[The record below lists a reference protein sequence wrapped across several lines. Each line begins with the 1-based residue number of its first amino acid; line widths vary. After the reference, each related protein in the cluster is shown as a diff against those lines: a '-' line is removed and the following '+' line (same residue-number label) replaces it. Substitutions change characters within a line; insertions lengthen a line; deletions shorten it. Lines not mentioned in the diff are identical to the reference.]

1 MKERFAMLKALQGQE
16 VSINFLDGSSS
27 RGGVLEELDE
37 RFVKYRTEYQVLY
50 IPITSIRAVAV
61 ETKERERP
69 RVGFGQ

>member
-1 MKERFAMLKALQGQE
+1 MLEALQGQE
-16 VSINFLDGSSS
+16 VTVNFLDGSSV
-27 RGGVLEELDE
+27 RGGILEEIDE

-50 IPITSIRAVAV
+50 IPITSIRAVVV

>member
-1 MKERFAMLKALQGQE
+1 MLEALKGQE
-16 VSINFLDGSSS
+16 VSVNFVDGSSV
-27 RGGVLEELDE
+27 RGGVLEEIDE

>member
-1 MKERFAMLKALQGQE
+1 MLEALVGQE
-16 VSINFLDGSSS
+16 VTVNFLDGSSV
-27 RGGVLEELDE
+27 RGGVLEEVDE

-50 IPITSIRAVAV
+50 IPITSIRAVVV

>member
-1 MKERFAMLKALQGQE
+1 MERMGMLAALQGQE
-16 VSINFLDGSSS
+16 VTVNFLDGSSV
-27 RGGVLEELDE
+27 RGGVLEEIDE

-50 IPITSIRAVAV
+50 IPISSIRAVAV

>member
-1 MKERFAMLKALQGQE
+1 MLEALKGQE
-16 VSINFLDGSSS
+16 VSVNFLDGSSV
-27 RGGVLEELDE
+27 RGGVLEEIDE

>member
-1 MKERFAMLKALQGQE
+1 MLEDLKGQK
-16 VSINFLDGSSS
+16 VAVHFLDGTSV
-27 RGGVLEELDE
+27 RDGVLEELDE

-50 IPITSIRAVAV
+50 IPITSIRAVAL

>member
-1 MKERFAMLKALQGQE
+1 MLEALKGQE
-16 VSINFLDGSSS
+16 VSMNFLDGSSI
-27 RGGVLEELDE
+27 RGGVLEEIDE

>member
-1 MKERFAMLKALQGQE
+1 MLAALQGQE
-16 VSINFLDGSSS
+16 VTVNFLDGSTV
-27 RGGVLEELDE
+27 RGGVLEEIDE

-50 IPITSIRAVAV
+50 IPISSIRAVAV

>member
-1 MKERFAMLKALQGQE
+1 MLEALKGQE
-16 VSINFLDGSSS
+16 VSVNFLDGSSV
-27 RGGVLEELDE
+27 RGGVLEEIDQ

>member
-1 MKERFAMLKALQGQE
+1 MLAALQGQE
-16 VSINFLDGSSS
+16 VTVNFLDGSSV
-27 RGGVLEELDE
+27 RGGVLEEIDE

-50 IPITSIRAVAV
+50 IPISSIRAVAV

>member
-1 MKERFAMLKALQGQE
+1 MLVALQGQE
-16 VSINFLDGSSS
+16 VTVNFLDGSTV
-27 RGGVLEELDE
+27 RGGVLEEIDE

-50 IPITSIRAVAV
+50 IPISSIRAVAV

>member
-1 MKERFAMLKALQGQE
+1 MLEALKGQE
-16 VSINFLDGSSS
+16 VSVNFLDGSSV
-27 RGGVLEELDE
+27 RGGVLEEIDD

>member
-1 MKERFAMLKALQGQE
+1 MLEALQGQE
-16 VSINFLDGSSS
+16 VTVNFLDGSSVS
-27 RGGVLEELDE
+27 GGILEEMDE

-50 IPITSIRAVAV
+50 IPITSIRAVVV